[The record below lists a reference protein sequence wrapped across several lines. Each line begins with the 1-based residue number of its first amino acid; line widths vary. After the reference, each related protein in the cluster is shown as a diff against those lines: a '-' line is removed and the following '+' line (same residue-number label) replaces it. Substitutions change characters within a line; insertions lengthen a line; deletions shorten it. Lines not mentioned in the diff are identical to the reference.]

1 MTNFTAALQ
10 RQVARAGNDIGTL
23 TWAQVED
30 VLGWAGDVKGTLRAR
45 LLISQIAS
53 ELTDTLPER
62 CARAILGTD
71 ISADLMAEVVSLVPP
86 CRASM
91 EVVSRVLAVV
101 RPDHLLANV
110 DLTGTRPFALYDAI
124 DDGTVIRVSS
134 IRGERPMHM
143 HAEGLLLG
151 VEAPIEQV
159 ARFRV
164 VRVGDDG
171 ADLTI
176 AGDAEWL
183 ERTRVSC
190 PPMIVVA

>member
-10 RQVARAGNDIGTL
+10 RQVARAGNDFGTL
-23 TWAQVED
+23 TWTQVED
-30 VLGWAGDVKGTLRAR
+30 VLGWAGDVEGNLRAR

-53 ELTDTLPER
+53 DLTDTLPEL
-62 CARAILGTD
+62 CAMAILATD
-71 ISADLMAEVVSLVPP
+71 IPVDLVAEVVSLVPP

-101 RPDHLLANV
+101 QPDHLLANV

-151 VEAPIEQV
+151 VEAPVEQV
-159 ARFRV
+159 VRFRV